1 MKYYLIAGEAS
12 GDMHGANLM
21 RAIKE
26 KDTHAEFRFWGG
38 DKMAQI
44 PNAVQVE
51 HYKNTAFMGF
61 VEVLKHLRTIFKFI
75 KQCKADIQN
84 YQPDIVIFIDY
95 PGFNL
100 RIAKF
105 VKEIG
110 IKTVYYISPQVWAWK
125 ENRVKK
131 IKQYIDKMLVI
142 LPFEKDFYKKWNYD
156 VTYVGHPLLDEITD
170 RDYTLNIKK
179 EKPIIALLPGSRK
192 QEIEK
197 ILPELLKVVK
207 HFKEYQFVVAGLSHI
222 EDSVYKNLIGNKDVF
237 LVKNNTYGLLQHS
250 HAAIVASGTA
260 TLETALFG
268 VPLFVAYKGNLLSY
282 YIGRLLV
289 KIKFISLVNLIF
301 NEQVVTELIQN
312 DLNELYLKKEL
323 QNILTGNNREQMK
336 LKFQDLKHK
345 LGDSGASNR
354 ATQEIIMLINTK

>member
-21 RAIKE
+21 LAIKQQ
-26 KDTHAEFRFWGG
+26 DTTAEFRFWGG

-44 PNAVQVE
+44 PNATQVE

-75 KQCKADIQN
+75 KQCKEDIQN
-84 YQPDIVIFIDY
+84 YQPDVVIFIDY

-142 LPFEKDFYKKWNYD
+142 LPFEKDFYKKWNYN
-156 VTYVGHPLLDEITD
+156 VVYVGHPLLDEISD
-170 RDYTLNIKK
+170 RKYPLNIQK

-197 ILPELLKVVK
+197 ILPEFLSVVNQ
-207 HFKEYQFVVAGLSHI
+207 FKAYQFVVAGLSHI
-222 EDSVYKNLIGNKDVF
+222 EDEVYTNLIGNKNVIV
-237 LVKNNTYGLLQHS
+237 VKNNTYGILQQS

-268 VPLFVAYKGNLLSY
+268 VPLFVGYKGNFLSY
-282 YIGRLLV
+282 YIGRMLV

-312 DLNELYLKKEL
+312 DLNKENIEKEL
-323 QNILTGNNREQMK
+323 KNILSNPKREQMIA
-336 LKFQDLKHK
+336 KFQLLRQK
-345 LGDSGASNR
+345 LGNKGASTVA
-354 ATQEIIMLINTK
+354 ATEILSLINSK

>member
-21 RAIKE
+21 RAIKN
-26 KDTHAEFRFWGG
+26 KDAAAEFRFWGG
-38 DKMAQI
+38 NKMAQI

-61 VEVLKHLRTIFKFI
+61 VEVLKHLPAIFTYI
-75 KQCKADIQN
+75 KQCKEDIRN
-84 YQPDIVIFIDY
+84 YQPDVVVFIDY

-105 VKEIG
+105 VKEQG

-142 LPFEKDFYKKWNYD
+142 LPFEKDFYKKWNYN
-156 VTYVGHPLLDEITD
+156 VTYVGHPLLDEINANN
-170 RDYTLNIKK
+170 YPLNLKVD
-179 EKPIIALLPGSRK
+179 KPIIALLPGSRK

-197 ILPELLKVVK
+197 ILPQFLSVVND
-207 HFKEYQFVVAGLSHI
+207 FPNYQFIVAGLSHI
-222 EDSVYKNLIGNKDVF
+222 NNEVYEKIIGNNNVL
-237 LVKNNTYGLLQHS
+237 LVKDNTYGLLQHS
-250 HAAIVASGTA
+250 HVAIVASGTA

-268 VPLFVAYKGNLLSY
+268 VPLLVGYKGNFLSY
-282 YIGRLLV
+282 YIGRMLV

-301 NEQVVTELIQN
+301 DEKVVAELIQN
-312 DLNELYLKKEL
+312 TLNKENLQKEL
-323 QNILTGNNREQMK
+323 NVIIAGEKREKMQA
-336 LKFQDLKHK
+336 KFQTLREK
-345 LGDSGASNR
+345 LGNAGASEN
-354 ATQEIIMLINTK
+354 AAEEVVCW